1 MLLISTCRWRSEW
14 SGLALLEEACAC
26 GSNPHCHFIF
36 LLESISF
43 DHSFLLDLLIS
54 VETCFLQYL
63 VQYLKCLIADWQSF
77 RLACGRMSTA
87 SDSKTLPA
95 SFSAHN
101 PSLTCTGAIQPCEI
115 SSCVPAH
122 PPDGSFP
129 PLEMSISS
137 HGLHLV
143 DYSSSDDS
151 DHDNVNITEDN
162 PGLKVLVTQTQI
174 KTSHSAGFLKLLPD
188 LKVGPDKT
196 SDGPCE
202 ISARV
207 LGCLSELRDVVMRL
221 HTKKLFPYNPASLLK
236 LLGHVEERSLQSPE

>member
-77 RLACGRMSTA
+77 RLACGRTSTA

-95 SFSAHN
+95 HN
-101 PSLTCTGAIQPCEI
+101 PSLTCKGAIQPCEI
-115 SSCVPAH
+115 STCV
-122 PPDGSFP
+122 
-129 PLEMSISS
+129 
-137 HGLHLV
+137 GLHLV

-162 PGLKVLVTQTQI
+162 PGLKVPVTQTQI
-174 KTSHSAGFLKLLPD
+174 KTSHSAGFLKQLAD
-188 LKVGPDKT
+188 MKVGPDKT

-221 HTKKLFPYNPASLLK
+221 HTKKLFPYNPAPLLK
-236 LLGHVEERSLQSPE
+236 LLGQVEERSLQSPE